1 MNTVSLNSLWSYLQS
16 LGLTTSNKKWL
27 AEHLFEAAKEEMSEA
42 KTKKGL
48 QITKDD
54 LILSADMIE
63 PVKDIKP
70 LPADYDLDKARI
82 DYLMQKYG

>member
-16 LGLTTSNKKWL
+16 LSLTSSNKKWL
-27 AEHLFEAAKEEMSEA
+27 ADHLYEAVKEETSEA
-42 KTKKGL
+42 KKGL
-48 QITKDD
+48 QITTEDLVLSDD
-54 LILSADMIE
+54 ILE

-70 LPADYDLDKARI
+70 LPADYDFDKARI